1 MSDNF
6 KDSPQVR
13 DALDRIRKGGWDNAN
28 PKDVVFYVGANIYD
42 HIHGVKDDIERQIG
56 DVQGQIG
63 QQDHLDRSI
72 DELKQEFHL
81 HIRSLQGQLKG
92 LKIFMWCIAG
102 GVLASIVTYVV
113 IHLWFVPHVVIR

>member
-42 HIHGVKDDIERQIG
+42 SMHGIKGDLERQIES
-56 DVQGQIG
+56 VQSRFGEREE
-63 QQDHLDRSI
+63 LNRSLEGI
-72 DELKQEFHL
+72 KQEFHL
-81 HIRSLQGQLKG
+81 HLRGLHRQLKG

-102 GVLASIVTYVV
+102 GVLATILTYVV
-113 IHLWFVPHVVIR
+113 IHLWLVPHVIIR